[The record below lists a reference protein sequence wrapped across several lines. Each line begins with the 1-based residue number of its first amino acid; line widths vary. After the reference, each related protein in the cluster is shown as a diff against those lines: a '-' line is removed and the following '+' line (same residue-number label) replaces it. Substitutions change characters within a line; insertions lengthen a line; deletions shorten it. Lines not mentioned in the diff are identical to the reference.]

1 MVGINDVK
9 YASFLPVP
17 LTTLRQPC
25 HEIGEEAMRV
35 MLERL
40 AAPGGPARDVLLDC
54 VLVERQSCGGADR
67 GQWG

>member
-17 LTTLRQPC
+17 LTSLRQPC
-25 HEIGEEAMRV
+25 HQIGEEAMRV

-40 AAPGGPARDVLLDC
+40 QSPEAPLKDVLLEC
-54 VLVERQSCGGADR
+54 QLMERMSCGGDR
-67 GQWG
+67 